1 MMNKV
6 NTNTS
11 EKLFSNKELYRITW
25 RWSKWLATIW
35 NYEKM
40 EAAGYLITMAPVLD
54 KIYQDDEQ
62 ARLHAYEV
70 ESQFFNCET
79 NLAAIIFG
87 IDIAIQEEFKEAGL
101 DMAQAVKTSLMGPF
115 SGIGDTLFSSVFDVI
130 FGSIAVTTG
139 LQGNYIG
146 ILLWA
151 VWIFFV
157 PFFLR
162 PWFCRLGYREG
173 IKLTMSLNESLG
185 ELTKCGTILGL
196 TVIGAMIAT
205 MVNVKFGTIQFDSFK
220 FDVQKQLFD
229 AIMPSIGS
237 GVIALLCYK
246 FLDKFG
252 MKSARL
258 IYIVILIS
266 LVLSYFGILVV

>member
-1 MMNKV
+1 MMNKQK
-6 NTNTS
+6 TNLT
-11 EKLFSNKELYRITW
+11 KKFTNKELYRITW
-25 RWSKWLATIW
+25 RWSTFLATIW

-54 KIYQDDEQ
+54 KLYKDDEQ

-87 IDIAIQEEFKEAGL
+87 MDIANQEEFGEDGL
-101 DMAQAVKTSLMGPF
+101 EMAQAVKTSLMGPF

-130 FGSIAVTTG
+130 FGSIAVSTG
-139 LQGNYIG
+139 LQGNFIG
-146 ILLWA
+146 LLLWFA
-151 VWIFFV
+151 WIVFV
-157 PFFLR
+157 PFVLR

-173 IKLTMSLNESLG
+173 TKLTESLNQSLA
-185 ELTKCGTILGL
+185 ELTKCGSILGL

-205 MVNVKFGTIQFDSFK
+205 MVSVKFGTISFDGFE
-220 FDVQKQLFD
+220 FNVQAQLFD
-229 AIMPSIGS
+229 AILPNIGS
-237 GVIALLCYK
+237 AIVAFLCYQ

-258 IYIVILIS
+258 IYIVIAIS
-266 LVLSYFGILVV
+266 LVLSYFGILTV

>member
-1 MMNKV
+1 MNNANNESSKKF
-6 NTNTS
+6 T
-11 EKLFSNKELYRITW
+11 NKELYRITW
-25 RWSKWLATIW
+25 RWSTWLATIW

-40 EAAGYLITMAPVLD
+40 EAAGYLITMAPALD
-54 KIYQDDEQ
+54 KLYKDDER
-62 ARLHAYEV
+62 ARIHAYDV

-87 IDIAIQEEFKEAGL
+87 MDLAIQEEFGEDGL
-101 DMAQAVKTSLMGPF
+101 DMAQAVKTSLMGPL

-139 LQGNYIG
+139 LQGNFIG
-146 ILLWA
+146 IFIWVL
-151 VWIFFV
+151 WIFFV
-157 PFFLR
+157 PFILR
-162 PWFCRLGYREG
+162 PWLCRLGYREG
-173 IKLTMSLNESLG
+173 TKLTENLNESLG
-185 ELTKCGTILGL
+185 ELTKCGSILGL

-205 MVNVKFGTIQFDSFK
+205 MISIHFGTINFGSFE
-220 FDVQKQLFD
+220 FDVQAQLFD

-237 GVIALLCYK
+237 AIVAFLCYR

-258 IYIVILIS
+258 IYIVIIVSLI
-266 LVLSYFGILVV
+266 LSYFGVLTV